1 MQTQQSTREEVSAV
15 GETAKDGAIN
25 VAHAAQEQAR
35 TALQQV
41 QDDLRGRADA
51 EAGRFAERLHATGR
65 QLSSMADA
73 SEDQGVMP
81 TIVREGAGA
90 VERLGTRLDEGGL
103 DAVMS
108 DVRRWARRSPGS
120 FLLGAAALGFV
131 AGRVAR
137 HLSSNG
143 PQQVPSNG
151 SQPVSRDD
159 SSWASTATG
168 GGGR

>member
-1 MQTQQSTREEVSAV
+1 MQTQPSTREEVGAV
-15 GETAKDGAIN
+15 GATAKDEAMN
-25 VAHAAQEQAR
+25 VAHEVQQQAR

-41 QDDLRGRADA
+41 QDDLRSRADQ
-51 EAGRFAERLHATGR
+51 EAGRFAETLHATGR

-73 SEDQGVMP
+73 ADGHGVMP
-81 TIVREGAGA
+81 SVVREGAGA
-90 VERLGTRLDEGGL
+90 VERLGTRLDDGGI
-103 DAVMS
+103 DAVMG

-143 PQQVPSNG
+143 TQSAASNG
-151 SQPVSRDD
+151 TQPT
-159 SSWASTATG
+159 TAPMTG
-168 GGGR
+168 GRDR